1 MDCFSS
7 DFLEDYIK
15 RSKLRYIGKLKKLE
29 LTEEELPLYSDL
41 LCQTLEYSP
50 KIYRKDKKNTLGKKF
65 YIDKDKKETLGAK
78 LRRNSDTS
86 TQTLSFNIE
95 RRTSM
100 DDLVWKMNCLG
111 GSNISIKHKLSEI
124 EMKKISHKKES
135 ESMVTSIIENII
147 ENVYENRKQ
156 TEKGNVKNKNI
167 PFSLKYKRNLKSP
180 LKILSPS
187 KLAKENILILKV
199 FIKQEPQLT
208 TVIDIPCYS
217 NFNTLCDILRFLLE
231 ENRLHPKNISLY
243 YFTEH
248 NNKPPSMKFENN
260 IELFLKDIDNQKEI
274 SLQTKLVDL
283 ETWEVDL
290 LMHNFP
296 DLPEIKCL
304 SYYSQKILNE
314 GSSYSQSHLSK
325 RNPSYYSQ
333 EEEIFKMKNNIY
345 SENLDFIP
353 DYKRLSILRG
363 SNTNIINSRKFFII
377 NIFLIFVLR
386 PAYLE

>member
-1 MDCFSS
+1 
-7 DFLEDYIK
+7 
-15 RSKLRYIGKLKKLE
+15 
-29 LTEEELPLYSDL
+29 
-41 LCQTLEYSP
+41 
-50 KIYRKDKKNTLGKKF
+50 
-65 YIDKDKKETLGAK
+65 
-78 LRRNSDTS
+78 
-86 TQTLSFNIE
+86 
-95 RRTSM
+95 
-100 DDLVWKMNCLG
+100 
-111 GSNISIKHKLSEI
+111 
-124 EMKKISHKKES
+124 
-135 ESMVTSIIENII
+135 
-147 ENVYENRKQ
+147 
-156 TEKGNVKNKNI
+156 
-167 PFSLKYKRNLKSP
+167 
-180 LKILSPS
+180 
-187 KLAKENILILKV
+187 LKV

-217 NFNTLCDILRFLLE
+217 NFNTLWDILRFLLE

-248 NNKPPSMKFENN
+248 TNKPPSMKFENN
-260 IELFLKDIDNQKEI
+260 MELFLKDIDNQKEI